1 MNHRRH
7 VRVFDLLATWPPLN
21 VDFPEVADAAPEP
34 RGFEERNF
42 RDTNKLLIRK
52 RWLEGS
58 NPSLFARVSARGTG
72 WRPI

>member
-34 RGFEERNF
+34 RGFEEIEISE
-42 RDTNKLLIRK
+42 T
-52 RWLEGS
+52 
-58 NPSLFARVSARGTG
+58 
-72 WRPI
+72 PISC